1 MLTFPSI
8 LLPKNE
14 DSMVSTLGFF
24 VKPKTTALA
33 VLSLYLETPNVQK
46 GK

>member
-1 MLTFPSI
+1 MLTFPLI

-14 DSMVSTLGFF
+14 DSIVSTFGFF

-33 VLSLYLETPNVQK
+33 VLSLYLETPNVQN